1 MITVIIGQRGV
12 GKTQLL
18 KRMHRYIDIN
28 GTHCFDL
35 DQEVEKKAKK
45 TVAEIFE
52 TSGESE
58 FRELEKKVFNEIRL
72 SHDEAYIA
80 VGAGFPVGFIP
91 KEDKIIWLQRLS
103 DQFGRIFL
111 DRPRLNTDL
120 TPLQEYSKRAL
131 AREMH
136 FKNVYDQIYIMPEG
150 LTELHP
156 LEEDLLVK
164 KKRPL
169 SGGITVTS
177 DLFLKKSR
185 WQTFIENYGNRGVDF
200 FEIRNDLLNHE
211 QQQMCLGSLFS
222 EKFIF
227 SFRVGNTDNYPQG
240 AQIVFY
246 DWALELGP
254 VPEPVRFLKQRL
266 IISLHELG
274 EGESFEQGLARLEEA
289 AGRGVHLKY
298 SPYVHNYEDL
308 LAGYIWQQQDPKNRS
323 FLPRSSQGR
332 WGWFRLWMKGRQI
345 LNFWREG
352 LGANA
357 DQPTFFE
364 WQSVHMI
371 KTTFAAV
378 LGSPVVQSWTPLE
391 QYSFFEER
399 NEPVF
404 RIHIDKIEWN
414 RALKVLATM
423 GLRQAAVTSP
433 LKEEAFHACQ
443 NLSDEAEEFRSVNTL
458 FYNAEAKAWH
468 GHNTDVAGFES
479 LVEDLKGIQSIA
491 VWGGGGTLKMIKK
504 VLPQV
509 VSFSSSRGT
518 VREEDQHRMN
528 SDFKPEVVIWAVPPK
543 DLQKWPL
550 SEWKPRMV
558 VDLNYAENSPGREYA
573 LNTQIEYRSGIK
585 MFRVQAQ
592 CQRDFW
598 ELQR

>member
-18 KRMHRYIDIN
+18 KRIHRYIDEG

-35 DQEVEKKAKK
+35 DQEIEKTSKK
-45 TVAEIFE
+45 TVAEIFA
-52 TSGESE
+52 TLGEGE
-58 FRELEKKVFNEIRL
+58 FRELEKKVFSEIRL
-72 SHDEAYIA
+72 SHSKAYIA
-80 VGAGFPVGFIP
+80 VGAGFPVGLIP
-91 KEDKIIWLQRLS
+91 NEDKIIWLQRPT
-103 DQFGRIFL
+103 DKIGRVFL
-111 DRPRLNTDL
+111 DRPRLNADV
-120 TPLQEYSKRAL
+120 TPLQEYTKRAL
-131 AREMH
+131 SREMH
-136 FKNVYDQIYIMPEG
+136 FKNVYDQIYIMSEG

-156 LEEDLLVK
+156 IEEDFLIK

-169 SGGITVTS
+169 SGGVTITS
-177 DLFLKKSR
+177 DLFFKKSR
-185 WQTFIENYGNRGVDF
+185 WQSFVENYGNRGVDF
-200 FEIRNDLLNHE
+200 FEIRNDLLNYE

-222 EKFIF
+222 ERFIY
-227 SFRVGNTDNYPQG
+227 SFRDKIIQNFPQSG
-240 AQIVFY
+240 QISFY

-266 IISLHELG
+266 IISLHELN
-274 EGESFEQGLARLEEA
+274 EGESFEQGLDRLMDA
-289 AGRGVHLKY
+289 TDKGAHLKF

-308 LAGYIWQQQDPKNRS
+308 FTGYLWQQEDPKNRS
-323 FLPRSSQGR
+323 FLPRSPMGR

-352 LGANA
+352 LGANP
-357 DQPTFFE
+357 DQPTLFE

-378 LGSPVVQSWTPLE
+378 LGSPVIQSWTPIE
-391 QYSFFEER
+391 QYPFFEER

-404 RIHIDKIEWN
+404 RIHVDKIEWN
-414 RALKVLATM
+414 RALKVLATL

-433 LKEEAFHACQ
+433 LKEEAFHTCQ
-443 NLSDEAEEFRSVNTL
+443 NLSLEGEEFRSVNTL
-458 FYNAEAKAWH
+458 FFNSEEKAWH

-479 LVEDLKGIQSIA
+479 LVEDLKGIQNIA

-518 VREEDQHRMN
+518 VREEDQHRLRR
-528 SDFKPEVVIWAVPPK
+528 DFAPEVVIWAAPPK
-543 DLQKWPL
+543 DLLKWPL
-550 SEWKPRMV
+550 SEWKPRLV

-573 LNTQIEYRSGIK
+573 LNIQSEYRSGIK

-592 CQRDFW
+592 YQRDFW
-598 ELQR
+598 ESQQ